1 MTTTRLL
8 VINADDF
15 GLAPGVNAG
24 ILEAHAAGTLS
35 STSAMVNTP
44 AFADGIA
51 LARER
56 APSLGVG
63 LHLNLVAGRPLTRV
77 PSLTDAATGCFHAL
91 GALARRALAGAVRAD
106 DVRRECDAQL
116 AALTRAGVR
125 PTHLDSHRHAHA
137 LPGVLPAVLASAHAA
152 GVAIV
157 RRPLDRPSLRHPLAS
172 AKILALH
179 AAWRGALLGA
189 KDAERAPVARAPR
202 FRGILLQDALDV
214 QARLLELFDQLHVG
228 ATELMLHPGH
238 DDATLAAQDPYRAPR
253 ERELAALTSREVR
266 DRLSAGDIRL
276 VTFGEL

>member
-1 MTTTRLL
+1 MTATHLL

-15 GLAPGVNAG
+15 GLAPGVNDG

-44 AFADGIA
+44 AFDEGAA

-56 APSLGVG
+56 ARSLGIG

-77 PSLTDAATGCFHAL
+77 PSLTDASTGSFHPL
-91 GALARRALAGAVRAD
+91 GALARRTLLGAVRAE

-116 AALTRAGVR
+116 AALVRSGVR

-137 LPGVLPAVLASAHAA
+137 LPGVLPAVLASARA
-152 GVAIV
+152 GRIPIV
-157 RRPLDRPSLRHPLAS
+157 RRPLDRPSISRPLAS
-172 AKILALH
+172 AKILALR
-179 AAWRGALLGA
+179 AAWG
-189 KDAERAPVARAPR
+189 RAIAGVATADRASLARAPR
-202 FRGILLQDALDV
+202 FRGILLQDAPDV
-214 QARLLELFDQLHVG
+214 QARMLELFGRLPPG

-253 ERELAALTSREVR
+253 ERELAALMSREVR
-266 DRLSAGDIRL
+266 VRLHAGDIRL
-276 VTFGEL
+276 VTFAEL